1 MKFSRLFRW
10 FVGLTLVLAAGFAV
24 VSTVVVWSVTH
35 PAHLA
40 VDPVPVDFPFPVE
53 NVRFPAGDGVGLAG
67 WFLPCPGATRAAI
80 LLHGNGRS
88 RRGLL
93 SRARFVREQGY
104 AVLLY
109 DARGHGESGDAL
121 VSFGWYETR
130 DLLGAQDF
138 LLGRGFTEFGL
149 LGMSQG
155 AATIALAAP
164 RLRDVKWAVL
174 EAPYSTLRKAL
185 DGDTRLAVNLPG
197 WFAGA
202 LFPPLL
208 KWRLGLE
215 IDQVSPRDTIAAL
228 HCPVLIM
235 VGGADPRARPPDVRE
250 IFDRANQ
257 PKAFWIVPYLGH
269 TSLYDRAKP
278 DYEQRFLRLLDTAH

>member
-1 MKFSRLFRW
+1 MKFFRPILW
-10 FVGLTLVLAAGFAV
+10 CAGIALVFAAGFSA
-24 VSTVVVWSVTH
+24 VSTVAVWRLTH

-40 VDPVPVDFPFPVE
+40 VDPVPADFPFPVE
-53 NVRFPAGDGVGLAG
+53 NVRFPARDGVALAG
-67 WFLPCPGATRAAI
+67 WFLPCPGATCAAI
-80 LLHGNGRS
+80 LHGNGRS

-93 SRARFVREQGY
+93 SRARFLRAQGY
-104 AVLLY
+104 AILLY
-109 DARGHGESGDAL
+109 DARGHGESSDAL

-130 DLLGAQDF
+130 DLLGAQDI
-138 LLGRGFTEFGL
+138 LRNRGFTEFGL

-164 RLRDVKWAVL
+164 ELRAVKWAVL
-174 EAPYSTLRKAL
+174 EAPYATLRLAL
-185 DGDTRLAVNLPG
+185 DRDTRMAVHLPG

-208 KWRLGLE
+208 KWRLGID
-215 IDQVSPRDTIAAL
+215 IDQFSPRDTVAAL
-228 HCPVLIM
+228 HCHVLIM

-250 IFDRANQ
+250 IFDHANQ
-257 PKAFWIVPYLGH
+257 PKTFWVVPAQGH

-278 DYEQRFLRLLDTAH
+278 DYEQHFRSFLEAGP